1 MGQGDDAALGII
13 VIVALI
19 FMAIWAV
26 IIFIIENFILFFC
39 LGLIVWAIY
48 YYAQNSPKWEKER
61 AKRTSFTSNNTKNH
75 TNFKVL
81 YVTAEKNIEAL
92 KSSFLMTSTR
102 DSIVIKGLTLGVQY
116 DGTERIAKFSKD
128 LKSVYHYTN
137 PPNKL
142 YKEGMGVTQNPYV
155 SATQTINSL
164 IDETI
169 RIPNI
174 LISLE
179 KRCKS
184 LREKGIDSDRFDNI
198 LNSVSS
204 NFTIDNHRRLSLLV
218 EAETQGDLEKS
229 VGSSSASTIKV

>member
-1 MGQGDDAALGII
+1 MASNDSGFLWII
-13 VIVALI
+13 VFVLAIIYWIVMI
-19 FMAIWAV
+19 
-26 IIFIIENFILFFC
+26 IIEYFVFFLI
-39 LGLIVWAIY
+39 LGLIIWAIY
-48 YYAQNSPKWEKER
+48 YYAQNAPKWEKER
-61 AKRTSFTSNNTKNH
+61 AKRTSFTSNNIKNH
-75 TNFKVL
+75 TNFKVS
-81 YVTAEKNIEAL
+81 YVTAEKNIEVL
-92 KSSFLMTSTR
+92 KSSFLMSTR
-102 DSIVIKGLTLGVQY
+102 DSIVIKGLTLEVQY
-116 DGTERIAKFSKD
+116 DGTKRIAKFSKD

-155 SATQTINSL
+155 SATQTVDSL
-164 IDETI
+164 INETI

-184 LREKGIDSDRFDNI
+184 LREKGVDSDRFDNI

-218 EAETQGDLEKS
+218 EVETKGVLEKS
-229 VGSSSASTIKV
+229 VGSSPASAIKV

>member
-1 MGQGDDAALGII
+1 MASNDSGFLWII
-13 VIVALI
+13 VFVLAIIYWIVMI
-19 FMAIWAV
+19 
-26 IIFIIENFILFFC
+26 IIEYFVFFLI
-39 LGLIVWAIY
+39 LGLIIWAIY
-48 YYAQNSPKWEKER
+48 YYAQNAPKWEKER
-61 AKRTSFTSNNTKNH
+61 AKRTSFTSNNIKNH

-81 YVTAEKNIEAL
+81 YVTAEKNIEVL
-92 KSSFLMTSTR
+92 KSSFLMSTR
-102 DSIVIKGLTLGVQY
+102 DSIVIKGLTLEVQY
-116 DGTERIAKFSKD
+116 DGTKRIAKFSKD

-155 SATQTINSL
+155 SATQTVDSL
-164 IDETI
+164 INETI

-184 LREKGIDSDRFDNI
+184 LREKGVDSDRFDNI

-218 EAETQGDLEKS
+218 EVETKGDLEKS
-229 VGSSSASTIKV
+229 VGSSPASAIKV

>member
-1 MGQGDDAALGII
+1 M
-13 VIVALI
+13 
-19 FMAIWAV
+19 
-26 IIFIIENFILFFC
+26 
-39 LGLIVWAIY
+39 
-48 YYAQNSPKWEKER
+48 
-61 AKRTSFTSNNTKNH
+61 
-75 TNFKVL
+75 
-81 YVTAEKNIEAL
+81 
-92 KSSFLMTSTR
+92 STR
-102 DSIVIKGLTLGVQY
+102 DYIEMEGKLPYSF

-155 SATQTINSL
+155 SATRTVDSL
-164 IDETI
+164 INETI

-184 LREKGIDSDRFDNI
+184 LREKGVDSDRFDNI

-218 EAETQGDLEKS
+218 EVETKGDLEKS
-229 VGSSSASTIKV
+229 VGSSPASAIKV

>member
-1 MGQGDDAALGII
+1 MGQGDDAAFGII
-13 VIVALI
+13 IIVALI
-19 FMAIWAV
+19 LIAIWAV
-26 IIFIIENFILFFC
+26 IIFIIENLVLFFC
-39 LGLIVWAIY
+39 LGLIIWAIY
-48 YYAQNSPKWEKER
+48 YYAQNAPKWEKER
-61 AKRTSFTSNNTKNH
+61 VKRTSFTFNNTKNH

-92 KSSFLMTSTR
+92 KSSFLMSTR
-102 DSIVIKGLTLGVQY
+102 DSIVIKGLTLEVQY

-155 SATQTINSL
+155 SATQTVDSL
-164 IDETI
+164 INETI

-218 EAETQGDLEKS
+218 KAETRGNLEKS
-229 VGSSSASTIKV
+229 VGSSPASAIKV

>member
-1 MGQGDDAALGII
+1 MASNDSGFLWII
-13 VIVALI
+13 VFVLAIIYWIVMI
-19 FMAIWAV
+19 
-26 IIFIIENFILFFC
+26 IIEYFVFFLI
-39 LGLIVWAIY
+39 LGLIIWAIY
-48 YYAQNSPKWEKER
+48 YYAQNAPKWEKER
-61 AKRTSFTSNNTKNH
+61 AKRTSFTSNNIKNH

-81 YVTAEKNIEAL
+81 YVTAEKNIEVL
-92 KSSFLMTSTR
+92 KSSFLMLTR
-102 DSIVIKGLTLGVQY
+102 DYIKMEGKLPY
-116 DGTERIAKFSKD
+116 SFDGTERIAKFSKD

-155 SATQTINSL
+155 SATQTVDSL
-164 IDETI
+164 INETI

-184 LREKGIDSDRFDNI
+184 LREKGVDSDRFDNI

-218 EAETQGDLEKS
+218 EVETKGDLEKS
-229 VGSSSASTIKV
+229 VGSSLASAIKV